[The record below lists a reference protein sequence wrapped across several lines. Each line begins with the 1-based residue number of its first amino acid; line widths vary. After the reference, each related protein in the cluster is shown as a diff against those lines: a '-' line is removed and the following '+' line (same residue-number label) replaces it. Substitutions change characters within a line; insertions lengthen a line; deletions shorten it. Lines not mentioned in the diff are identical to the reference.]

1 MESENSTNNTEGQ
14 TNTAATEVRDEDII
28 GQSDQI
34 AGETE
39 AVSGQNSTLEENGGK
54 DSAKDPASGS
64 EEVSA
69 NNLELE
75 GNDNSGAID
84 TAAVEKDESEQKEPA
99 QQSENVDE
107 NIVKET
113 ENPESAERDE
123 SLSIP
128 AEDETPVHDDVVE
141 SESRALGR
149 ESSEMDIPA
158 SADVRQT
165 PQEEPTII
173 GKLVK

>member
-1 MESENSTNNTEGQ
+1 M
-14 TNTAATEVRDEDII
+14 
-28 GQSDQI
+28 
-34 AGETE
+34 
-39 AVSGQNSTLEENGGK
+39 
-54 DSAKDPASGS
+54 
-64 EEVSA
+64 
-69 NNLELE
+69 
-75 GNDNSGAID
+75 
-84 TAAVEKDESEQKEPA
+84 
-99 QQSENVDE
+99 DE